1 MISPQEKAVFLFYSF
16 YSVEIDISWEQAKQC
31 SLIAV
36 KEIIASGCTLPSNN
50 THYGCNEEAT
60 EYWNEVKNEIKKL

>member
-1 MISPQEKAVFLFYSF
+1 MTPQEKAKELYLK
-16 YSVEIDISWEQAKQC
+16 YWRIMDTLSVKQ
-31 SLIAV
+31 SLLIAV

-60 EYWNEVKNEIKKL
+60 EYWNEVKNEINKL